1 MRFVGLS
8 LVSAMCLLA
17 ANTASA
23 EGVALTDR
31 QLDQVTAGA
40 LELKLAPLTMGTVSA
55 GSSLINSPLAYEA
68 AVRVVWALDD
78 AYQQQNQGQSIVSDP
93 FLGEAILGL
102 FLWGANGLQ

>member
-8 LVSAMCLLA
+8 LVSGMCLLA
-17 ANTASA
+17 ATTANA

-40 LELKLAPLTMGTVSA
+40 LDLKLTPLTMGTLSA
-55 GSSLINSPLAYEA
+55 GSSLVNSPLAYQA
-68 AVRVVWALDD
+68 AVTVALEVDK
-78 AYQQQNQGQSIVSDP
+78 AYRDQNQGQSVVTNPTIGP
-93 FLGEAILGL
+93 AILGL